1 MSADLTITLS
11 PEASRLLAACP
22 QWPEAL
28 KRAVAKTLDLQL
40 ALTVGHIQ
48 AKRLT
53 GRGPFAP
60 SEGRLGVRTNRLRS
74 SLWAAPAQIQG
85 DTISA
90 SIGSNVVYAGLH
102 EFGATLTRTSKPGT
116 VRLRANKAGELARQK
131 GGRLAVFAKKTA
143 AHARE
148 VSYLG
153 GKSYTIHIP
162 ERAPI
167 RRGITD
173 RLPNL
178 SRAFSAAIVATLG
191 GTPPPAAA

>member
-1 MSADLTITLS
+1 MADLTITLS

-22 QWPEAL
+22 QWPDAL

-48 AKRLT
+48 ARRLT

-60 SEGRLGVRTNRLRS
+60 AEGRLGVRTNRLRS
-74 SLWAAPAQIQG
+74 SLNAAPVQIQG
-85 DTISA
+85 NVISG
-90 SIGSNVVYAGLH
+90 SIGSNVGYAGLH
-102 EFGATLTRTSKPGT
+102 EFGATITKTSKPGT
-116 VRLRANKAGELARQK
+116 VRLRTNKAGELARQK

-143 AHARE
+143 ANARE

-153 GKSYTIHIP
+153 GKSYTVTYP
-162 ERAPI
+162 ERTPI

-178 SRAFSAAIVATLG
+178 SRALSTAIVATLG
-191 GTPPPAAA
+191 GGSAPATSN